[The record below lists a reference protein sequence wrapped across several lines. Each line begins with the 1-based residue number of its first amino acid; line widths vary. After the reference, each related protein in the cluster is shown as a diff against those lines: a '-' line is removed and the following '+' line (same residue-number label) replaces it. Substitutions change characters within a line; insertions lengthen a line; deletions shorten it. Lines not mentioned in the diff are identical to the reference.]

1 MRFTKIPNVEK
12 DVCTAEQKIAYNFAF
27 RYRDFNGDKE
37 LIDLLNVVAADIR
50 ANEKMMLR
58 YDIDSIIHCLRN
70 GYIEYR
76 KSYPAIITD
85 YKTIGKIFYSLYPMQ

>member
-1 MRFTKIPNVEK
+1 MTFRKIPNVEK

-27 RYRDFNGDKE
+27 RYRDFDGGKE
-37 LIDLLNVVAADIR
+37 LVDLLHVVAADIKS
-50 ANEKMMLR
+50 NEKMMLR

-76 KSYPAIITD
+76 KNYPAIITD
-85 YKTIGKIFYSLYPMQ
+85 YKTIGKVFYSLYPVQ